1 MEKAR
6 CRIFARTSEGYV
18 DTGKEMA
25 LILVEYPILMVTVD
39 GKEVVGF
46 AISES
51 LVAVPANFLS

>member
-1 MEKAR
+1 METR

-18 DTGKEMA
+18 DTGEKMA
-25 LILVEYPILMVTVD
+25 LNLSEYPVLMITVN
-39 GKEVVGF
+39 GKKVVGF